1 MTQNTPTPSFGQ
13 ASFGQAPSGSPLAQA
28 IRASSGQTPAAQCGC
43 AAVLEDSRAQALT
56 LAASSAVI
64 AQQAADALASAAT
77 LTWQGEAGE
86 RFHATV
92 RKASVL
98 AQDLE
103 SGSRGTAGF
112 LDSAEAVL

>member
-1 MTQNTPTPSFGQ
+1 MTQNTSTPSFGQ
-13 ASFGQAPSGSPLAQA
+13 HPFGQAPSSSPLAQA
-28 IRASSGQTPAAQCGC
+28 IRASSGQTTAAQCGC

-56 LAASSAVI
+56 LAASSATI
-64 AQQAADALASAAT
+64 ARQAIDALAAAAT

-92 RKASVL
+92 GKASLL
-98 AQDLE
+98 AQDLD
-103 SGSRGTAGF
+103 SGSQGTARF